1 MSDKILIDALFPNN
15 VRIAHIQNDELENF
29 DFQVAGNKNVRG
41 NIYLAKVLR
50 VENSLQAAFVDYGND
65 KNGFLSI
72 SEIHP
77 DYFHL
82 PIEEKQKL
90 IKNIEE
96 LGDDKDEEGKEL
108 PVKELNR
115 LYKAYNISSI
125 VKVGQLVLVQAI
137 KEERGNKGA
146 TLTTYI
152 SLAGRYCVYMA
163 NMPSRNGIS
172 RKIHNITERQ
182 RIREIIAE
190 IHSDTAG
197 SVVVRTAGENVDKE
211 NLERDYKFL
220 YKTWTDIKKKTLS
233 AQAPAVIH
241 EDGSIIKQVIREYC
255 TTQTQ
260 EIVID
265 GKSAFAE
272 AEEVLQNPA
281 YKDLKLIKHTSKTP
295 VFVAHKIEDKVSEL
309 LQPIVKLKSGA
320 SLVIQQTE
328 ALISIDVNSGKS
340 TGEASVEETA
350 VKTNKEAAHEIAR
363 QLRLRNLS
371 GLIVVDFIDMNQYSN
386 RRIIE
391 KEIKSALEKDRVRVQ
406 ILSISSFGLM
416 EISRQR
422 TSPTLLETSGHICPH
437 CNGGGFVQSVEHISM
452 SLLRQITS
460 FIYKSGKAITKL
472 HIETGAETAMHILNF
487 KTSLLK
493 EIEEEHKVRITFAAT
508 ESGNKYK
515 ITDIS
520 KSEDQDTLFVSE
532 KDWDPEEY
540 EEVKRPE
547 RIANL
552 SQPAERT
559 PNTNPNANPNRQG
572 EGRNNNNR
580 KKKPHNRKPEQKAVV
595 EKKGILGKLKAII
608 GKR

>member
-108 PVKELNR
+108 PAKELNR

-265 GKSAFAE
+265 GKS
-272 AEEVLQNPA
+272 VLQ
-281 YKDLKLIKHTSKTP
+281 KRKKFFK
-295 VFVAHKIEDKVSEL
+295 
-309 LQPIVKLKSGA
+309 
-320 SLVIQQTE
+320 
-328 ALISIDVNSGKS
+328 
-340 TGEASVEETA
+340 
-350 VKTNKEAAHEIAR
+350 
-363 QLRLRNLS
+363 
-371 GLIVVDFIDMNQYSN
+371 
-386 RRIIE
+386 
-391 KEIKSALEKDRVRVQ
+391 
-406 ILSISSFGLM
+406 
-416 EISRQR
+416 
-422 TSPTLLETSGHICPH
+422 TLLI
-437 CNGGGFVQSVEHISM
+437 
-452 SLLRQITS
+452 
-460 FIYKSGKAITKL
+460 
-472 HIETGAETAMHILNF
+472 
-487 KTSLLK
+487 
-493 EIEEEHKVRITFAAT
+493 RI
-508 ESGNKYK
+508 
-515 ITDIS
+515 
-520 KSEDQDTLFVSE
+520 
-532 KDWDPEEY
+532 
-540 EEVKRPE
+540 
-547 RIANL
+547 
-552 SQPAERT
+552 
-559 PNTNPNANPNRQG
+559 
-572 EGRNNNNR
+572 
-580 KKKPHNRKPEQKAVV
+580 
-595 EKKGILGKLKAII
+595 
-608 GKR
+608 